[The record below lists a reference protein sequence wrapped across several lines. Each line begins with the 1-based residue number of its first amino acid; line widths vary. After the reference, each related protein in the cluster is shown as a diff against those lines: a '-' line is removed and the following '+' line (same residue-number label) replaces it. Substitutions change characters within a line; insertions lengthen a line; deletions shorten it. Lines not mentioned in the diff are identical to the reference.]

1 MTRTHSGSLVAG
13 GLNWDSLPLKLFA
26 GGNAKFWN
34 PADID
39 FSRDRADWERLTE
52 DERDY
57 ATRLCAQFIA
67 GEEAVT
73 EDIQPF
79 MAAMRAEGR
88 LGDEMY
94 LTQFAFEEAKHTQVF
109 RLWLDAVGITDDLHG
124 YLDDMPSYRTMF
136 YEELPDCL
144 NALSIDPSPAAQIR
158 ASVTYNH
165 IVEGMLALTGY
176 YAWHKICVER
186 GILPGMQELVRRIG
200 DDERRH
206 MAWGTF
212 TCRRHVAADDA
223 NWAVFETRMNELMPL
238 GLRLIEEGFAL
249 YDPMPFDLFEDEF
262 MQYAA
267 DKGMRRFGT
276 INSARG
282 RPLGEID
289 LDYSPVQLED
299 TFADEDE
306 KALAGV
312 SPRRSELPHPH
323 GLGVAER
330 ADAQAGEFAA
340 VAGSLDAAEP
350 EFGVGH
356 RHPVDEDLAGLDVVD
371 EALLLGLVVGPGVGP
386 QPEGGGVGDLDGF
399 VDARGA
405 VHRGDR
411 AEDLFGV
418 ERHVLGDVG
427 DHRRRVEPARP
438 VGTSCRRGGPSR
450 PRRRRRRPAWRFRR
464 DPTRWP
470 ADPRRCP
477 GRSDRRP

>member
-1 MTRTHSGSLVAG
+1 MTRTHSGSLAAG

-39 FSRDRADWERLTE
+39 FSADRADWERLTD
-52 DERDY
+52 DERDF

-109 RLWLDAVGITDDLHG
+109 RLWLDAVGLTDDLHP
-124 YLDDMPSYRTMF
+124 YLEPLPAYRTMF
-136 YEELPDCL
+136 YDELPDCL
-144 NALSIDPSPAAQIR
+144 NALSSDASPAAQIR

-165 IVEGMLALTGY
+165 VVEGMLALTGY

-223 NWAVFETRMNELMPL
+223 NWGVFESRMNELMPL
-238 GLRLIEEGFAL
+238 ALEATVQGFAL
-249 YDPMPFDLFEDEF
+249 FDVMPFGLVQDEF

-276 INSARG
+276 ISSARG

-299 TFADEDE
+299 TFAAEDE
-306 KALAGV
+306 KALA
-312 SPRRSELPHPH
+312 
-323 GLGVAER
+323 
-330 ADAQAGEFAA
+330 A
-340 VAGSLDAAEP
+340 V
-350 EFGVGH
+350 
-356 RHPVDEDLAGLDVVD
+356 
-371 EALLLGLVVGPGVGP
+371 
-386 QPEGGGVGDLDGF
+386 
-399 VDARGA
+399 
-405 VHRGDR
+405 
-411 AEDLFGV
+411 
-418 ERHVLGDVG
+418 
-427 DHRRRVEPARP
+427 
-438 VGTSCRRGGPSR
+438 
-450 PRRRRRRPAWRFRR
+450 
-464 DPTRWP
+464 
-470 ADPRRCP
+470 
-477 GRSDRRP
+477 

>member
-1 MTRTHSGSLVAG
+1 MTRTHSDSLAAG

-39 FSRDRADWERLTE
+39 FSRDRADWERLSD
-52 DERDY
+52 DERDF

-79 MAAMRAEGR
+79 MSAMREEGR

-109 RLWLDAVGITDDLHG
+109 RLWLDAVGMTEDLQP
-124 YLDDMPSYRTMF
+124 YLEPLPAYRTMF
-136 YEELPDCL
+136 YDELPDCL
-144 NALSIDPSPAAQIR
+144 NALSSDASPAAQIR

-165 IVEGMLALTGY
+165 VVEGMLALTGY

-223 NWAVFETRMNELMPL
+223 NWGVFESRMNDLMPL
-238 GLRLIEEGFAL
+238 ALDATGQGFAL
-249 YDPMPFDLFEDEF
+249 FDVPPFGLVQDEM

-276 INSARG
+276 ISSARG

-299 TFADEDE
+299 TFAAEDE
-306 KALAGV
+306 KALA
-312 SPRRSELPHPH
+312 
-323 GLGVAER
+323 
-330 ADAQAGEFAA
+330 A
-340 VAGSLDAAEP
+340 V
-350 EFGVGH
+350 
-356 RHPVDEDLAGLDVVD
+356 
-371 EALLLGLVVGPGVGP
+371 
-386 QPEGGGVGDLDGF
+386 
-399 VDARGA
+399 
-405 VHRGDR
+405 
-411 AEDLFGV
+411 
-418 ERHVLGDVG
+418 
-427 DHRRRVEPARP
+427 
-438 VGTSCRRGGPSR
+438 
-450 PRRRRRRPAWRFRR
+450 
-464 DPTRWP
+464 
-470 ADPRRCP
+470 
-477 GRSDRRP
+477 

>member
-1 MTRTHSGSLVAG
+1 MSRTGSNSLVAG

-39 FSRDRADWERLTE
+39 FSRDRADWEKLNE
-52 DERDY
+52 DERDF

-79 MAAMRAEGR
+79 MSAMREEGR

-109 RLWLDAVGITDDLHG
+109 RLWLDAVGMTGDLQS
-124 YLDDMPSYRTMF
+124 YLEPLPAYRTMF
-136 YEELPDCL
+136 YDELPDCL
-144 NALSIDPSPAAQIR
+144 NALSSDPSPAAQIR

-165 IVEGMLALTGY
+165 VVEGMLALTGY
-176 YAWHKICVER
+176 YAWHKICVTR

-212 TCRRHVAADDA
+212 TCRRHVAADDT
-223 NWAVFETRMNELMPL
+223 NWTVFENRMNELMPIAL
-238 GLRLIEEGFAL
+238 DATVQGFAL
-249 YDPMPFDLFEDEF
+249 FEVMPFDLVQDEF

-276 INSARG
+276 ISSARG

-299 TFADEDE
+299 TFADEDA
-306 KALAGV
+306 KVLAGV
-312 SPRRSELPHPH
+312 S
-323 GLGVAER
+323 A
-330 ADAQAGEFAA
+330 
-340 VAGSLDAAEP
+340 
-350 EFGVGH
+350 
-356 RHPVDEDLAGLDVVD
+356 
-371 EALLLGLVVGPGVGP
+371 
-386 QPEGGGVGDLDGF
+386 
-399 VDARGA
+399 
-405 VHRGDR
+405 
-411 AEDLFGV
+411 
-418 ERHVLGDVG
+418 
-427 DHRRRVEPARP
+427 
-438 VGTSCRRGGPSR
+438 
-450 PRRRRRRPAWRFRR
+450 
-464 DPTRWP
+464 
-470 ADPRRCP
+470 
-477 GRSDRRP
+477 